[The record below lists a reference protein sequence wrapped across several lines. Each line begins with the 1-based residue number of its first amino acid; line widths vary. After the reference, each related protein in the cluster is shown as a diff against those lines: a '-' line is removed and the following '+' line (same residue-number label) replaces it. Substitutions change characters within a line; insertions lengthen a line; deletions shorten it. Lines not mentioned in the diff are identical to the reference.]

1 MALSSRYALAVVT
14 VLTPESRSFLRQL
27 RTYASL
33 ISATV
38 LETKCGYVAA
48 EQVAIQP
55 DGLRP
60 EVGPLLEPSAYGAS
74 PQTR

>member
-1 MALSSRYALAVVT
+1 MVKTDTEGDGLGDEVRL
-14 VLTPESRSFLRQL
+14 
-27 RTYASL
+27 
-33 ISATV
+33 
-38 LETKCGYVAA
+38 YVAA

-74 PQTR
+74 AQRADLEPGDGINSMVYGSRYLAMAWSL

>member
-1 MALSSRYALAVVT
+1 MRAPPVISARRAIS
-14 VLTPESRSFLRQL
+14 TPQRQL